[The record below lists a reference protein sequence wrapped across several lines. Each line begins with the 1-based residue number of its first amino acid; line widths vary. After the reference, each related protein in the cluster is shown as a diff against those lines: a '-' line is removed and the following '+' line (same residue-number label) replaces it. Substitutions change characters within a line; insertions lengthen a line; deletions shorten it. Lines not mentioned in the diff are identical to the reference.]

1 MGGGGSVGAF
11 RFYSPPVLHW
21 AAPQDGAMGG
31 GRGGKDAG
39 GNLRLHT
46 QKNKE
51 KVEVGGDGGGVCPR
65 LISFSILQSSA
76 IFDTCAVT
84 CARNPSENNRRI

>member
-21 AAPQDGAMGG
+21 AAPQDGGMGG

-51 KVEVGGDGGGVCPR
+51 KVEVGG
-65 LISFSILQSSA
+65 
-76 IFDTCAVT
+76 
-84 CARNPSENNRRI
+84 